1 MSVADVEGRTT
12 HGPARLTVRMV
23 RSAELEDEAEEDRRQ
38 VTREE
43 VEELERGE
51 ERRASR
57 RLEYGRPRR
66 RYPSGG
72 AAGGAAECSSSA
84 DSDSESEA
92 ETPPGALAL
101 ASAKAAKHRQAAA
114 PRVLYTIMGKQPA
127 RELKLARP
135 ARELRLRQSAA
146 EVTAADDLP
155 RAAQAHDGG
164 PLGGGGSDGGG
175 GKARKRRGAQPSQ
188 SARRRQRREDAAVRR
203 EEGPTE
209 FRGGDAARR
218 LLARLRAAIA
228 ARDVARALLKGS
240 GDRPNERRML
250 RSISTAYDVAWGH
263 SWRSFDRPRFPP
275 ESLEGH
281 VHNAEV
287 RLEAEKQRMR
297 RECGGGE
304 GGGSGEGL
312 GSG

>member
-1 MSVADVEGRTT
+1 MKWCF
-12 HGPARLTVRMV
+12 
-23 RSAELEDEAEEDRRQ
+23 
-38 VTREE
+38 
-43 VEELERGE
+43 
-51 ERRASR
+51 
-57 RLEYGRPRR
+57 
-66 RYPSGG
+66 
-72 AAGGAAECSSSA
+72 CSIH
-84 DSDSESEA
+84 
-92 ETPPGALAL
+92 TG
-101 ASAKAAKHRQAAA
+101 
-114 PRVLYTIMGKQPA
+114 T
-127 RELKLARP
+127 
-135 ARELRLRQSAA
+135 
-146 EVTAADDLP
+146 
-155 RAAQAHDGG
+155 GG
-164 PLGGGGSDGGG
+164 P
-175 GKARKRRGAQPSQ
+175 PN
-188 SARRRQRREDAAVRR
+188 
-203 EEGPTE
+203 
-209 FRGGDAARR
+209 AARR